1 MALRRVLPVTV
12 GWILIGAVAFGL
24 FCLVTYA
31 LLKAASDA
39 DRAARRVQR
48 DIFPMADVTITRPG

>member
-1 MALRRVLPVTV
+1 MTI

>member
-1 MALRRVLPVTV
+1 V
-12 GWILIGAVAFGL
+12 IGLVVFGL

-31 LLKAASDA
+31 LLKVASDA
-39 DRAARRVQR
+39 DRAARRIQR